1 MTDKE
6 RIEQLQTEAERL
18 YRQLEQY
25 YKELVVLRQQISQL
39 KNTNPELSTIITSTP
54 KNSEPHQN
62 RTIEN
67 FIGLRL
73 IHLVG
78 MVILVIGLS
87 IGVKYA
93 IDKDLIS
100 EGMRIALAYAAG
112 ITLYGLSL
120 WLKKKYKSFSAIL
133 ISGAMASLYFTT
145 YAAFVYYQIFSFFIA
160 FIFMILLTFYT
171 VYEALRYNR
180 QEIALLGLVG
190 AYAIPFLISQN
201 NDRAD
206 LFFLYITLINIGIIF
221 LSIKKD
227 WKSVGWVTQ
236 AITWLLFIGWAATRF
251 DFQMQWVGFLFMIVF
266 FLLFLVNELSV
277 KIFYRKRL
285 HPGDAYAIVL
295 NNVALYI
302 ASLFVIGYSF
312 TNTNIALITFCLSA
326 LIATQAITIH
336 FLWKE
341 ENLVTRMLAALA
353 VFLFIVFIAVNWDGV
368 IVTLLW
374 LLTAVS
380 IFSIGVYRKS
390 VPVRMTSILL
400 MGLTLLKLVLLDSIS
415 FSAVQKIIAYVV
427 LGVLLLVV
435 SFFYQKFRK
444 QLFG

>member
-100 EGMRIALAYAAG
+100 EGMRITLAYAAG

-236 AITWLLFIGWAATRF
+236 AITWVLFIGWAATRF
-251 DFQMQWVGFLFMIVF
+251 DFRMQWVGFLFMIVF

-277 KIFYRKRL
+277 KIFNQRIKQQYYCL
-285 HPGDAYAIVL
+285 G
-295 NNVALYI
+295 YI
-302 ASLFVIGYSF
+302 ELR
-312 TNTNIALITFCLSA
+312 ITECS
-326 LIATQAITIH
+326 
-336 FLWKE
+336 
-341 ENLVTRMLAALA
+341 
-353 VFLFIVFIAVNWDGV
+353 G
-368 IVTLLW
+368 
-374 LLTAVS
+374 
-380 IFSIGVYRKS
+380 
-390 VPVRMTSILL
+390 
-400 MGLTLLKLVLLDSIS
+400 
-415 FSAVQKIIAYVV
+415 
-427 LGVLLLVV
+427 
-435 SFFYQKFRK
+435 KFAGK
-444 QLFG
+444 DV

>member
-100 EGMRIALAYAAG
+100 EGMRITLAYAAG

-160 FIFMILLTFYT
+160 FIFMILLVLQY
-171 VYEALRYNR
+171 LH
-180 QEIALLGLVG
+180 
-190 AYAIPFLISQN
+190 IS
-201 NDRAD
+201 
-206 LFFLYITLINIGIIF
+206 L
-221 LSIKKD
+221 
-227 WKSVGWVTQ
+227 KSSRT
-236 AITWLLFIGWAATRF
+236 
-251 DFQMQWVGFLFMIVF
+251 
-266 FLLFLVNELSV
+266 E
-277 KIFYRKRL
+277 
-285 HPGDAYAIVL
+285 
-295 NNVALYI
+295 
-302 ASLFVIGYSF
+302 
-312 TNTNIALITFCLSA
+312 
-326 LIATQAITIH
+326 
-336 FLWKE
+336 
-341 ENLVTRMLAALA
+341 
-353 VFLFIVFIAVNWDGV
+353 
-368 IVTLLW
+368 
-374 LLTAVS
+374 
-380 IFSIGVYRKS
+380 
-390 VPVRMTSILL
+390 
-400 MGLTLLKLVLLDSIS
+400 
-415 FSAVQKIIAYVV
+415 
-427 LGVLLLVV
+427 
-435 SFFYQKFRK
+435 K
-444 QLFG
+444 QLRMK